1 MMQTLARLGTRS
13 TSYALAASLFLSLG
27 ALPAQAEEQRVALEV
42 VAVKLKAGGDMEA
55 LRQND
60 KATAELIAKQPGF
73 ISRETG
79 SGPDGEWFAI
89 VHWASLKDAEN
100 AAAVF
105 MQSEQGKASMSMVDQ
120 NSIFFKHY
128 VVEK

>member
-1 MMQTLARLGTRS
+1 MTTFHRLFRS
-13 TSYALAASLFLSLG
+13 TIHHVLAASLVLSLG
-27 ALPAQAEEQRVALEV
+27 AVQAKAEDQRVALEV
-42 VAVKLKAGGDMEA
+42 VAVKLTAGGDMDA
-55 LRQND
+55 LRKND
-60 KATAELIAKQPGF
+60 KAVAELISGQPGF

-100 AAAVF
+100 AAGVF
-105 MQSEQGKASMSMVDQ
+105 MQSEPGKMAMSMVDQ

-128 VVEK
+128 VTEH